1 MTESAAPTPT
11 TRYPIPCT
19 PVDLTR
25 NPNIPELSKMLR
37 EASSMTDPARMMKHF
52 GPWISKRS
60 PRSAL
65 VSVSKRGLP
74 EGSYKFTRVVLGDP
88 STFTENDRRLQ
99 DPWADWHNLDTFEG
113 GLIWELIKTPEPKLL
128 NHADFSKDEAL
139 RAIMGE
145 NVSKLHSVAVI
156 PAYDNGDAINWA
168 LIFQKDPDWSDLDM
182 FEAGFLDL
190 NMLGTATRNLV
201 SRRTV
206 EQLNS
211 KLKDQFN
218 QVGRIQRALIPDSN
232 PELSGYSIATY
243 YEPSTMAG
251 GDFYDYFQFPD
262 GRVGLIIADV
272 SGHGA
277 GAATVMAMI
286 AAALRAFAFA
296 TEDDLDT
303 AADPAAV
310 ATFINK
316 VLITSSLPQMFATA
330 FLCVLD
336 PRTGTIDWVRCGH
349 NPPRIRGVD
358 GSIRSLRP
366 PGTLPLGIDPDLTVP
381 ASTSQ
386 LAPGETLVLYT
397 DGITEAKRGGT
408 THDLFGEERLD
419 DALSRCSGE
428 PNCVIHT
435 VTDAVREFTGTRA
448 RDDDQTIVVV
458 RNNPE

>member
-1 MTESAAPTPT
+1 MSET
-11 TRYPIPCT
+11 TTTSSTMNFPISCT

-25 NPNIPELSKMLR
+25 NPNIPELSRMLR
-37 EASSMTDPARMMKHF
+37 EASSMTDPARMMRHF

-65 VSVSKRGLP
+65 VSVSRRDLP

-88 STFTENDRRLQ
+88 STFTNDDERQIQ
-99 DPWADWHNLDTFEG
+99 DPWADWHSLDTFSG
-113 GLIWELIKTPEPKLL
+113 GLVWELIRTPEPKLI
-128 NHADFSKDEAL
+128 NHARFDQDEAL

-145 NVSKLHSVAVI
+145 NASKLGSVAVI
-156 PAYDNGDAINWA
+156 PAYDNGEAINWA
-168 LIFQKDPDWSDLDM
+168 LIFQKEPDWGDLDM

-206 EQLNS
+206 ERLNAQLE
-211 KLKDQFN
+211 DQFK

-232 PELSGYSIATY
+232 PTLEGYSLASS
-243 YEPSTMAG
+243 YEPSTQAG

-262 GRVGLIIADV
+262 GRLGLMIADV

-286 AAALRAFAFA
+286 AAALRSYALHHG
-296 TEDDLDT
+296 DSDK
-303 AADPAAV
+303 AADPAGV
-310 ATFINK
+310 AKFVNEIL
-316 VLITSSLPQMFATA
+316 VSSALPQMFVTA
-330 FLCVLD
+330 FICVLD

-381 ASTSQ
+381 ASTSM

-397 DGITEAKRGGT
+397 DGITETKRAGS
-408 THDLFGEERLD
+408 THDLFGDERLD
-419 DALSRCSGE
+419 EALSRCSGE
-428 PNCVIHT
+428 PECVIET
-435 VTDAVREFTGTRA
+435 ITDAVREFSGSEA

-458 RNNPE
+458 RNNP